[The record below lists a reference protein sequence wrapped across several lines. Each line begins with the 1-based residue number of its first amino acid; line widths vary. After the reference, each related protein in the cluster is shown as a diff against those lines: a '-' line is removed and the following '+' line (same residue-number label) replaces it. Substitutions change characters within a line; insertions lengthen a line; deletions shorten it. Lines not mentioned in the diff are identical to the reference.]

1 MNRKLTIIIAV
12 QAFLIIVLFWV
23 LVFYGKDEYDALTQ
37 ESEEAI
43 ETPQRV
49 NAESGLTIITV
60 NTATQNQSEIKTT
73 ALKASSHQ
81 ASLSSYGTVI
91 SIDNLTELR
100 TRYLAAKTE
109 ANVIRTTLSHKR
121 TEYNRLYELNLDDKN
136 ISDKTVAVAQA
147 AIQEDEAKIAATES
161 AAKNIEDSMRQ
172 IWGDVLSKHATNQ
185 TSSTLLQSFIT
196 AKSVLIQT
204 TLPFDSAEP
213 KANSTIIVSPIASPS
228 HTVQANYISRA
239 PTSNATIAGKT
250 YFYHASSEALRAG
263 MQIKIQSKQAE
274 NVSGVIIPNSAVI
287 WYGGKP
293 WVYRQLAHDQFSRLP
308 INTDTEVDNGW
319 FYQGALKPND
329 KVVTSGPQL
338 LLSEEFK
345 SQITNENED

>member
-12 QAFLIIVLFWV
+12 QAFLIIVLFWI

-37 ESEEAI
+37 GSEETI

-49 NAESGLTIITV
+49 NTESGLTIITV
-60 NTATQNQSEIKTT
+60 STATQNQSEIKTA

-81 ASLSSYGTVI
+81 ASLSSYGNVI
-91 SIDNLTELR
+91 SIDILTEQR
-100 TRYLAAKTE
+100 TRYLASKTE
-109 ANVIRTTLSHKR
+109 ADVLRTTLSHKR
-121 TEYNRLYELNLDDKN
+121 IEYNRLHDLNLDDKN
-136 ISDKTVAVAQA
+136 VSDKTVAA
-147 AIQEDEAKIAATES
+147 AFAATQEDEAKMAAAES
-161 AAKNIEDSMRQ
+161 TAKNIADSMRQ
-172 IWGDVLSKHATNQ
+172 TWGEVLAKQAMSQLA
-185 TSSTLLQSFIT
+185 SPLLQNLIT

-213 KANSTIIVSPIASPS
+213 KTNSIITVAPMAAPS
-228 HTVQANYISRA
+228 HTVNASYISRA
-239 PTSNATIAGKT
+239 PISNATIQGKT
-250 YFYHASSEALRAG
+250 YFYHATSEALRAG
-263 MQIKIQSKQAE
+263 MQVKIQSTQSG

-293 WVYRQLAHDQFSRLP
+293 WVYRQLAIDKFSRLP
-308 INTDTEVDNGW
+308 INTDTEVESGW
-319 FYQGALKPND
+319 FYQGTLKPND